1 MDEIYQGEIIM
12 EKGFLEIISDK
23 DSYINYLLLK
33 IKLLEDRVVELD
45 GICVECSDLIQN
57 TLDTLDNH
65 KRNEYN
71 KD

>member
-1 MDEIYQGEIIM
+1 M

-33 IKLLEDRVVELD
+33 IKLLEDRVNIYVKYN
-45 GICVECSDLIQN
+45 DLTQN
-57 TLDTLDNH
+57 TLDELDNH

>member
-1 MDEIYQGEIIM
+1 VDEIYQGEIIM

>member
-33 IKLLEDRVVELD
+33 IKLLEDRVNIYVKYN
-45 GICVECSDLIQN
+45 DLTQN
-57 TLDTLDNH
+57 TLDELDNH